1 MFNSI
6 ETKVSMQDSSLI
18 YLALPC
24 HLVLGK
30 ENPGNVPKRLE
41 QFLEKMIQ
49 PMLELGLA
57 MVSTCKSVSWA
68 FSERLDTLMA
78 AVSSLL

>member
-1 MFNSI
+1 
-6 ETKVSMQDSSLI
+6 MQDSSLI

-49 PMLELGLA
+49 TNVGVGISNGLHLQVGFLGI
-57 MVSTCKSVSWA
+57 
-68 FSERLDTLMA
+68 F
-78 AVSSLL
+78 